1 MGRWRFKKSTDQG
14 SQEIVVTG
22 QEFIDDLEWRGLIAQ
37 TTDRN
42 ELIKAL
48 DNGPLTLYIG
58 FDPTAASLHI
68 GSLAVLLALKRFQ
81 LAGHRPIALV
91 GGATGLVGDPSG
103 KSEERTLNDEKVVAQ
118 YVARIRKQVEPY
130 LDFNDSPTG
139 ALVVNNLE
147 WTEPLSAIA
156 LLRDIGKHF
165 SVNQMLAKDSVSSRL
180 NANGISYTEFSY
192 QVLQGF
198 DFLEL
203 YRRHRCT
210 LQIGGSD
217 QWGNIIAGLDLIR
230 KVEQGSAHCLTI
242 PLVTKSDGT
251 KFGKTASGTVWLD
264 GELTSAYALYQY
276 WLGVDD
282 RDVISYIKIFTFA
295 TRDEVAVLEKEL
307 SENPGARSAAR
318 FLAQDVTARVHGS
331 DAMRKVEEVSK
342 ALFGQGD
349 LGAVDGATLAAAAQ
363 SLPNTPFTE
372 GMLALDALA
381 LSGLCDSKSAARR
394 LIKEGG
400 AYLNNERVS
409 DEGAILDKSQ
419 LIKGNF
425 ILLRKGK
432 RELAAVL
439 A

>member
-1 MGRWRFKKSTDQG
+1 MGGQLG
-14 SQEIVVTG
+14 SGRELL
-22 QEFIDDLEWRGLIAQ
+22 EDLEWRGLVAQ
-37 TTDRN
+37 TTDRD

-48 DNGPLTLYIG
+48 DNGPITLYIG

-68 GSLAVLLALKRFQ
+68 GSLAVLLVLKRFQ

-103 KSEERTLNDEKVVAQ
+103 KSEERTLNDESVVADF
-118 YVARIRKQVEPY
+118 VAKIRKQVEPY
-130 LDFNDSPTG
+130 LDFNESKTG
-139 ALVVNNLE
+139 ALVVNNLD
-147 WTEPLSAIA
+147 WTAPLSAIA
-156 LLRDIGKHF
+156 FLRDIGKHF

-203 YRRHRCT
+203 YRRHNCT

-217 QWGNIIAGLDLIR
+217 QWGNIVAGLDLIR
-230 KVEQGSAHCLTI
+230 KVEQGAGHCLTI

-251 KFGKTASGTVWLD
+251 KFGKTASGTIWLD
-264 GELTSAYALYQY
+264 GELTSPYALYQY

-295 TRDEVAVLEKEL
+295 SKEEVAVFE
-307 SENPGARSAAR
+307 SEVQSNPGARTAAR
-318 FLAQDVTARVHGS
+318 FLARDVTTRIHGQA
-331 DAMRKVEEVSK
+331 AMEKVEEVSK

-349 LGAVDGATLAAAAQ
+349 LANVDGATLSAAALA
-363 SLPNTPFTE
+363 LPNTPFTE
-372 GMLALDALA
+372 GLPAIDAFT

-400 AYLNNERVS
+400 AYINNERVP
-409 DEGAILDKSQ
+409 DESAILQKSQ
-419 LIKGNF
+419 LIQGNL

-432 RELAAVL
+432 RELGAVF
-439 A
+439 AQ

>member
-1 MGRWRFKKSTDQG
+1 MSGGVQLGSGR
-14 SQEIVVTG
+14 ELL
-22 QEFIDDLEWRGLIAQ
+22 EDLEWRGLVAQ
-37 TTDRN
+37 TTDRD

-48 DNGPLTLYIG
+48 DNGPITLYIG

-68 GSLAVLLALKRFQ
+68 GSLAVLLVLKRFQ

-103 KSEERTLNDEKVVAQ
+103 KSEERTLNDESVVADF
-118 YVARIRKQVEPY
+118 VAKIRNQVEPY
-130 LDFNDSPTG
+130 LDFNESKTG
-139 ALVVNNLE
+139 ALVVNNLD
-147 WTEPLSAIA
+147 WTAPLSAIA
-156 LLRDIGKHF
+156 FLRDIGKHF

-180 NANGISYTEFSY
+180 SANGISYTEFSY

-203 YRRHRCT
+203 YRRHNCT

-217 QWGNIIAGLDLIR
+217 QWGNIVAGLDLIR
-230 KVEQGSAHCLTI
+230 KVEQGAGHCLTI

-251 KFGKTASGTVWLD
+251 KFGKTASGTIWLD
-264 GELTSAYALYQY
+264 GELTSPYALYQY

-295 TRDEVAVLEKEL
+295 SKEEVAVFE
-307 SENPGARSAAR
+307 SEVQSNPGARTAAR
-318 FLAQDVTARVHGS
+318 FLARDVTTRIHGQA
-331 DAMRKVEEVSK
+331 AMEKVEEVSK

-349 LGAVDGATLAAAAQ
+349 LANVDGATLSAAALA
-363 SLPNTPFTE
+363 LPNTPFTE
-372 GMLALDALA
+372 GLLAIDAFT

-400 AYLNNERVS
+400 AYINNERVP
-409 DEGAILDKSQ
+409 DESAILQKSQ
-419 LIKGNF
+419 LIQGNL

-432 RELAAVL
+432 RELGAVF
-439 A
+439 AQ

>member
-1 MGRWRFKKSTDQG
+1 MSAKTLRG
-14 SQEIVVTG
+14 E
-22 QEFIDDLEWRGLIAQ
+22 ELIDDLQWRGLIAQ

-42 ELIKAL
+42 ELIAAL
-48 DNGPLTLYIG
+48 DKGPITLYIG
-58 FDPTAASLHI
+58 FDPTAPSLHI
-68 GSLAVLLALKRFQ
+68 GSLAVLLVLKRFQ

-103 KSEERTLNDEKVVAQ
+103 KSEERTLNDESVVADF
-118 YVARIRKQVEPY
+118 VARIRKQVEPY
-130 LDFNDSPTG
+130 LEFDQSETG
-139 ALVVNNLE
+139 ALVVNNLD
-147 WTEPLSAIA
+147 WTAPLSAIA
-156 LLRDIGKHF
+156 FLRDIGKHF

-203 YRRHRCT
+203 YRRHNCT

-230 KVEQGSAHCLTI
+230 KVEQGSAHCLTV
-242 PLVTKSDGT
+242 PLVTKADGT
-251 KFGKTASGTVWLD
+251 KFGKTATGTIWLD
-264 GELTSAYALYQY
+264 GELTSPYALYQY

-295 TRDEVAVLEKEL
+295 SRDEVAALEREVA
-307 SENPGARSAAR
+307 ENPGARNAAR
-318 FLAQDVTARVHGS
+318 YLARDVTARVHGN
-331 DAMRKVEEVSK
+331 DAMVKVEEVSK

-349 LGAVDGATLAAAAQ
+349 LLEVDGPMLAAAAQ
-363 SLPNTPFTE
+363 ALPNTPFVE
-372 GMLALDALA
+372 GLLAIDAFA
-381 LSGLCDSKSAARR
+381 QSGLCDSKSAARR
-394 LIKEGG
+394 LVKEGG
-400 AYLNNERVS
+400 AYINNERVT
-409 DEGAILDKSQ
+409 DESVILQKSQ
-419 LIKGNF
+419 LIKGNL

-432 RELAAVL
+432 RELGAVL

>member
-1 MGRWRFKKSTDQG
+1 MA
-14 SQEIVVTG
+14 TG
-22 QEFIDDLEWRGLIAQ
+22 QELIEDLEWRGLVAQ
-37 TTDRN
+37 TTDRE

-48 DNGPLTLYIG
+48 DNGPITLYIG
-58 FDPTAASLHI
+58 FDPTAPSLHI
-68 GSLAVLLALKRFQ
+68 GSLAVLLVLKRFQ

-103 KSEERTLNDEKVVAQ
+103 KSEERTLNDESVVADF
-118 YVARIRKQVEPY
+118 VARIRKQVEPF
-130 LDFNDSPTG
+130 LEFGDSKTG
-139 ALVVNNLE
+139 ALVVNNLD
-147 WTEPLSAIA
+147 WTAPLSAIA
-156 LLRDIGKHF
+156 FLRDIGKHF

-203 YRRHRCT
+203 YRRHNCT

-217 QWGNIIAGLDLIR
+217 QWGNIVAGLDLIR

-242 PLVTKSDGT
+242 PLVTKADGT
-251 KFGKTASGTVWLD
+251 KFGKTATGTIWLD
-264 GELTSAYALYQY
+264 GELTSPYALYQY

-282 RDVISYIKIFTFA
+282 RDVISYVKIFTFA
-295 TRDEVAVLEKEL
+295 SREEVASLE
-307 SENPGARSAAR
+307 SEVAQNPGARKAAR
-318 FLAQDVTARVHGS
+318 FLARDVTSRVHGE
-331 DAMRKVEEVSK
+331 DAMVKVEEVSQ

-349 LGAVDGATLAAAAQ
+349 LASVDGATLIAAAQ
-363 SLPNTPFTE
+363 ALPRTSFVE
-372 GMLALDALA
+372 GLLAVDAFA
-381 LSGLCDSKSAARR
+381 QSGLCDSKSAARR

-400 AYLNNERVS
+400 AYVNNERVA
-409 DEGAILDKSQ
+409 DEGAILQKGQ
-419 LIKGNF
+419 LIQGNL

-432 RELAAVL
+432 RELGAVT

>member
-1 MGRWRFKKSTDQG
+1 VVSGR
-14 SQEIVVTG
+14 ELL
-22 QEFIDDLEWRGLIAQ
+22 EDLEWRGLVAQ
-37 TTDRN
+37 TTDRE
-42 ELIKAL
+42 ELIKSL
-48 DNGPLTLYIG
+48 DNGPVTLYIG

-68 GSLAVLLALKRFQ
+68 GSLAVLLVLKRFQ

-103 KSEERTLNDEKVVAQ
+103 KSEERTLNDESVVASF
-118 YVARIRKQVEPY
+118 VGKIRKQVEPY
-130 LDFNDSPTG
+130 LDFNESKTG
-139 ALVVNNLE
+139 ALVVNNLD
-147 WTEPLSAIA
+147 WTAPLSAIA
-156 LLRDIGKHF
+156 FLRDIGKHF

-203 YRRHRCT
+203 YRRHNCT

-217 QWGNIIAGLDLIR
+217 QWGNIVAGLDLIR
-230 KVEQGSAHCLTI
+230 KVEQGVGHCLTI

-251 KFGKTASGTVWLD
+251 KFGKTASGTIWLD
-264 GELTSAYALYQY
+264 AELTSPYALYQY

-295 TRDEVAVLEKEL
+295 SREEIATLENEVAT
-307 SENPGARSAAR
+307 NPGARTAAR
-318 FLAQDVTARVHGS
+318 FLARDVTTRIHGHE
-331 DAMRKVEEVSK
+331 AMEKVEEVSK

-349 LGAVDGATLAAAAQ
+349 LVSVDGATLQAAAHA
-363 SLPNTPFTE
+363 LPNTLFSEGLLAVDAFT
-372 GMLALDALA
+372 LT
-381 LSGLCDSKSAARR
+381 GLCDSKSAARR

-400 AYLNNERVS
+400 AYVNNDRIP
-409 DEGAILDKSQ
+409 DESVVLEKSQ
-419 LIKGNF
+419 LIKGNL

-432 RELAAVL
+432 RELGAVL
-439 A
+439 AK

>member
-1 MGRWRFKKSTDQG
+1 MQLGSGR
-14 SQEIVVTG
+14 ELL
-22 QEFIDDLEWRGLIAQ
+22 EDLEWRGLVAQ
-37 TTDRN
+37 TTDRD
-42 ELIKAL
+42 ELVKAL
-48 DNGPLTLYIG
+48 DNGPITLYIG

-68 GSLAVLLALKRFQ
+68 GSLAVLLVLKRFQ

-103 KSEERTLNDEKVVAQ
+103 KSEERTLNDESVVADF
-118 YVARIRKQVEPY
+118 VAKIRKQVEPY
-130 LDFNDSPTG
+130 LDFNESKKG
-139 ALVVNNLE
+139 ALVVNNLD
-147 WTEPLSAIA
+147 WTAPLSAIA
-156 LLRDIGKHF
+156 FLRDIGKHF

-203 YRRHRCT
+203 YRRHNCT

-217 QWGNIIAGLDLIR
+217 QWGNIVAGLDLIR
-230 KVEQGSAHCLTI
+230 KVEQGAGHCLTI

-251 KFGKTASGTVWLD
+251 KFGKTASGTIWLD
-264 GELTSAYALYQY
+264 GELTSPYALYQY

-295 TRDEVAVLEKEL
+295 SKEEVAVFE
-307 SENPGARSAAR
+307 SEVQSNPGARTAAR
-318 FLAQDVTARVHGS
+318 FLARDVTTRIHGQA
-331 DAMRKVEEVSK
+331 AMEKVEEVSK

-349 LGAVDGATLAAAAQ
+349 LANVDGATLSAAALA
-363 SLPNTPFTE
+363 LPNTPFTE
-372 GMLALDALA
+372 GLLAIDAFT

-400 AYLNNERVS
+400 AYINNERVP
-409 DEGAILDKSQ
+409 DESAILQKSQ
-419 LIKGNF
+419 LIQGNL

-432 RELAAVL
+432 RELGAVF
-439 A
+439 AQ

>member
-1 MGRWRFKKSTDQG
+1 VVSGR
-14 SQEIVVTG
+14 ELL
-22 QEFIDDLEWRGLIAQ
+22 EDLEWRGLVAQ
-37 TTDRN
+37 TTDRE
-42 ELIKAL
+42 ELIKSL
-48 DNGPLTLYIG
+48 DNGPVTLYIG

-68 GSLAVLLALKRFQ
+68 GSLAVLLVLKRFQ

-103 KSEERTLNDEKVVAQ
+103 KSEERTLNDESVVAGF
-118 YVARIRKQVEPY
+118 VAKIRKQVEPY
-130 LDFNDSPTG
+130 LDFNESKTG
-139 ALVVNNLE
+139 ALVVNNLD
-147 WTEPLSAIA
+147 WTAPLSAIA
-156 LLRDIGKHF
+156 FLRDIGKHF

-203 YRRHRCT
+203 YRRHNCT

-217 QWGNIIAGLDLIR
+217 QWGNIVAGLDLIR
-230 KVEQGSAHCLTI
+230 KVEQGAGHCLTI

-251 KFGKTASGTVWLD
+251 KFGKTASGTIWLD
-264 GELTSAYALYQY
+264 AELTSPYALYQY

-295 TRDEVAVLEKEL
+295 SREDIATLENEVAT
-307 SENPGARSAAR
+307 NPGARTAAR
-318 FLAQDVTARVHGS
+318 FLARDVTTRIHGHE
-331 DAMRKVEEVSK
+331 ATEKVEEVSK

-349 LGAVDGATLAAAAQ
+349 LASVDGATLQAAAQ
-363 SLPNTPFTE
+363 ALPNTPFSE
-372 GMLALDALA
+372 GILAVDAFTLT
-381 LSGLCDSKSAARR
+381 GLCDSKSAARR

-400 AYLNNERVS
+400 AYVNNDRIP
-409 DEGAILDKSQ
+409 DESVVLEKSQ
-419 LIKGNF
+419 LIKGNL

-432 RELAAVL
+432 RELGAVL
-439 A
+439 AK